1 MDGKWGLPPEIID
14 ALEGG
19 ATVVTGNHRAART
32 LRRAFDRHQ
41 RDLGLKTWQPAAVTA
56 WESWTAA
63 LWHRLLKE
71 GHAAQLVLN
80 RSQEQAVWRTVLEAD
95 DELASLKTVDS
106 LSQMAAEAWSLAC
119 SYNARRRLRDT
130 MAGNSD
136 TRSFQRWAAMFERL
150 CRTED
155 FISPSQLEE
164 ALHGF
169 IEAGAPRL
177 STERIV
183 MVGFDALTPAQ
194 IRLVT
199 GMRRAGVDVSELA
212 PTMDASTQMLVKA
225 TDEGEELSLAARWT
239 RTFLEQHPE
248 ARVAVIVPALERERV
263 EIDRVFREVLAPELQ
278 DIRAKSDRS
287 PYEFSV
293 GKALSD
299 VAMIAA
305 ALNLMRWAIRPLALD
320 TITALLLSPY
330 FAMADEERSTRAK
343 FDAFELRTIRTLRP
357 EISLQAAL
365 TAIERSKRRSK
376 LHRLL
381 GVLRQMVVAAGR
393 LNAGTPKSHAEWT
406 ADMRDFLDAAAWSS
420 GPRESSIDF
429 QLRRKWESALDE
441 LATLDFDGTRV
452 DFAQALESLEQIARQ
467 TIFAP
472 ESREA
477 PVQIMGPLEAA
488 GSAFDAVW
496 LLRSGEL
503 NWPPE
508 TSTNPLL
515 PWHLQRELGMPG
527 ADISRDAEYAR
538 RITQRIAACAPTVLF
553 SYAHET
559 KDGRQRPSPAL
570 AGLQQMQHADAEA
583 LAGESVERTILAVEE
598 VEDTARVQELPD
610 RIVPGGARV
619 LQLQAAC
626 GFRAFAEQRLW
637 STELKSVETGMDAR
651 ESGTVIHTVLETFW
665 REVKTQEALKSMTEG
680 EREEALDWCIA
691 QGLNTVIESSDT
703 AWDLAYL
710 EMQRERLRRLLRGWL
725 TLEAERAM
733 PFEVKLSEKEFND
746 VHVGPLRLSV
756 RMDRVDTMDGG
767 EVLIDYKTG
776 HASPDDWL
784 TNRPDAPQLPLYAI
798 LSTADRLQGVAFGLV
813 RAGDRRALR
822 GYAAADGVLPGM
834 ARMKEAPTL
843 EAQVA
848 RWRQVLVQLA
858 EEFHQGDVRV
868 RPKSYPETCARCGQR
883 LLCRLDVNSMQD
895 EGEERGAT
903 ASEEDR
909 G

>member
-1 MDGKWGLPPEIID
+1 MDGKRGLPPEIID

-19 ATVVTGNHRAART
+19 ATIVTGNQRAART

-41 RDLGLKTWQPAAVTA
+41 RELGLKTWQPAAVTA

-71 GHAAQLVLN
+71 GHATQLVLN

-95 DELASLKTVDS
+95 DELASLKTVAS
-106 LSQMAAEAWSLAC
+106 LSQMASEAWSLVC
-119 SYNARRRLRDT
+119 SYDARRRLRDA
-130 MAGNSD
+130 MAGSSD
-136 TRSFQRWAAMFERL
+136 TRSFQRWAAVFERL

-164 ALHGF
+164 VLHGF
-169 IEAGAPRL
+169 VEAGALRL
-177 STERIV
+177 SPERIV
-183 MVGFDALTPAQ
+183 MVGFDVLTPAQ
-194 IRLVT
+194 MRLVT
-199 GMRRAGVDVSELA
+199 ALRRAGVAVSELA
-212 PTMDASTQMLVKA
+212 LTMEASTQMLLKA

-239 RTFLEQHPE
+239 RTFLEQHPD
-248 ARVAVIVPALERERV
+248 ANIAIVVPALERERV
-263 EIDRVFREVLAPELQ
+263 EIDRTFREVLAPELQ
-278 DIRAKSDRS
+278 DIRANCDRS
-287 PYEFSV
+287 PYEFSI
-293 GKALSD
+293 GKTLSD
-299 VAMIAA
+299 AAMIAA
-305 ALNLMRWAIRPLALD
+305 ALDLMHWAIQPLALD
-320 TITALLLSPY
+320 KISALLLSPY
-330 FAMADEERSTRAK
+330 FAMADEERSTRAE

-365 TAIERSKRRSK
+365 TAVERSKRRSK
-376 LHRLL
+376 LQRLL
-381 GVLRQMVVAAGR
+381 GVLRQMLVAAGR
-393 LNAGTPKSHAEWT
+393 LDAGIPQSRAEWA

-441 LATLDFDGTRV
+441 LATLDFDGNRV

-472 ESREA
+472 ESRDA

-496 LLRSGEL
+496 FLRSGEL

-508 TSTNPLL
+508 MATNPLL

-538 RITQRIAACAPTVLF
+538 RITQRIAVCAPTILF

-559 KDGRQRPSPAL
+559 KDGRQRPSPASACL
-570 AGLQQMQHADAEA
+570 QMQHADAEA
-583 LAGESVERTILAVEE
+583 LAGEPVERTILAVEE
-598 VEDTARVQELPD
+598 IEDAARVQELPD
-610 RIVPGGARV
+610 RIVSGGARV

-637 STELKSVETGMDAR
+637 STELESIETGMDAR
-651 ESGTVIHTVLETFW
+651 ESGTVIHTILETFW

-691 QGLNTVIESSDT
+691 KGLHKAIVSSDT
-703 AWDLAYL
+703 AWDAAYL

-725 TLEAERAM
+725 TLEAERAT
-733 PFEVKLSEKEFND
+733 PFEVKLSEKELRD

-756 RMDRVDTMDGG
+756 RMDRVDLVDGG

-784 TNRPDAPQLPLYAI
+784 TPRPDAPQLPLYAI
-798 LSTADRLQGVAFGLV
+798 LSNADSLQGVAFGLV
-813 RAGDRRALR
+813 RAGEGRALR
-822 GYAAADGVLPGM
+822 GYAATDGVLPGTV
-834 ARMKEAPTL
+834 RMKEAPTL
-843 EAQVA
+843 EAQIA

-883 LLCRLDVNSMQD
+883 LLCRLDVSSLQD